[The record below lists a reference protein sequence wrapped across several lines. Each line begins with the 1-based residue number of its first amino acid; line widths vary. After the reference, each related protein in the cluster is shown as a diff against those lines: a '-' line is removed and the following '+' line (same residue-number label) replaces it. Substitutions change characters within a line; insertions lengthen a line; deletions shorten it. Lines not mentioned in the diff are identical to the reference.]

1 MQPHMSLGGLSAVQ
15 VIQQAF
21 NPAVCVLV
29 SPDVDLLCSKN
40 RLTFVE
46 LLQPFSRLSVEGGL
60 D

>member
-29 SPDVDLLCSKN
+29 SPDVDLLLAEIGS
-40 RLTFVE
+40 
-46 LLQPFSRLSVEGGL
+46 PGSRSLFTS
-60 D
+60 